1 MWQPSVGGA
10 DGRAVERGRDSARA
24 WAAAEGDDEHWVL
37 TPFHLRRDMYDRRDG
52 KQAIQVNGLHSLLKV
67 EEVSFR
73 TSVQFSVNNT

>member
-1 MWQPSVGGA
+1 
-10 DGRAVERGRDSARA
+10 
-24 WAAAEGDDEHWVL
+24 
-37 TPFHLRRDMYDRRDG
+37 MYDRRDG